1 MNSTMMGSVSRVVR
15 RRLQVGLS
23 PARFGAIVGGMSEE
37 LVVPG
42 VGSVVDLTS
51 VESCATALNDIRD
64 YERQYRYIKQELTE
78 ALVKASEVEGTKTLH
93 FAGGKATVK
102 TGEEWV
108 YDPEEIEVGLRAAG
122 MPEHRIREIVKETVS
137 YKVDAVQAKQ
147 AQSANHEYDRV
158 IGDNKRLEQKQPS
171 VSISL
176 KGSAQ
181 RRSPTA

>member
-1 MNSTMMGSVSRVVR
+1 MYDLFVSANDFFCFSSGLTDITEST
-15 RRLQVGLS
+15 
-23 PARFGAIVGGMSEE
+23 E

-93 FAGGKATVK
+93 FPGGKATVK

-108 YDPEEIEVGLRAAG
+108 YDAEEIEVGLREAG

-147 AQSANHEYDRV
+147 AQAANGEYDRV
-158 IGDNKRLEQKQPS
+158 IGDNKKLERKQPS
-171 VSISL
+171 VSIS
-176 KGSAQ
+176 
-181 RRSPTA
+181 RT

>member
-1 MNSTMMGSVSRVVR
+1 MMASVSRVVR
-15 RRLQVGLS
+15 RLLQVGLS

-93 FAGGKATVK
+93 FPGGKATVK

-108 YDPEEIEVGLRAAG
+108 YDAEEIEVGLREAG

-147 AQSANHEYDRV
+147 AQAANGEYDRV
-158 IGDNKRLEQKQPS
+158 IGDNKKLERKQPS
-171 VSISL
+171 VSIS
-176 KGSAQ
+176 
-181 RRSPTA
+181 RT